1 MKNSES
7 SFILGTFPM
16 FLPQASPVLSIFT
29 GVNYSL
35 PVHTTV
41 VVMQG
46 GMGLDFLLVV
56 LDNTSQWMLDILKIN
71 RQTGE
76 IKLEAG
82 WKEMIWENSYHN
94 KAKGVGKCLQNSLF
108 ANG

>member
-1 MKNSES
+1 
-7 SFILGTFPM
+7 M
-16 FLPQASPVLSIFT
+16 FLPQASPVLTIFT

-46 GMGLDFLLVV
+46 GMGLDFSMED
-56 LDNTSQWMLDILKIN
+56 LDRTSQWMLDILKIN

-76 IKLEAG
+76 IELKAG
-82 WKEMIWENSYHN
+82 WKEIIWKNKHHN
-94 KAKGVGKCLQNSLF
+94 KAKSVGKINKLLICKR
-108 ANG
+108 